1 VKIFRL
7 LIYAVICY
15 NVSKLL
21 GKAEAVNQ
29 SGIALLGKKQKGNKS
44 DVKGDLFCYE

>member
-1 VKIFRL
+1 
-7 LIYAVICY
+7 
-15 NVSKLL
+15 VSKLL